1 MDHYI
6 TLVTE
11 FIQVHHAWAGPLL
24 ALATFGESLVL
35 IGFFIPATA
44 LLLVVGTLV
53 GSGVLPAVPLLLWLI
68 AGAVVGD
75 AVSYWFGRWAGR
87 GLVRRPPLN
96 RYRRQVAQARLF
108 FIRYGF
114 VSIFLGR
121 FLGPIRS
128 TIPLVAG
135 MMRMRARPF
144 QLANVSSAII
154 WVFAMLAP
162 GYLVARGAGSAG
174 MMASEQLITVVTMVI
189 VLSVVGTVV
198 GTRFMH
204 HVARKRAPQAQDKP
218 SRNTHSR

>member
-11 FIQVHHAWAGPLL
+11 FIKVHHVWAGPLL

-35 IGFFIPATA
+35 VGFFIPATA

-53 GSGVLPAVPLLLWLI
+53 GSGVLPAGPLLLWLI

-87 GLVRRPPLN
+87 GLARRPPLN

-114 VSIFLGR
+114 ISIFLGR

-135 MMRMRARPF
+135 MMRMRARSF

-154 WVFAMLAP
+154 WVIVMLAP
-162 GYLVARGAGSAG
+162 GYLVAKGAGSMG
-174 MMASEQLITVVTMVI
+174 MMAGEQLITIVTMVI
-189 VLSVVGTVV
+189 VLSVLGTVV
-198 GTRFMH
+198 GARFMQ
-204 HVARKRAPQAQDKP
+204 HVARKRVAAAASQGKP
-218 SRNTHSR
+218 PEAGG